1 MKKMML
7 CAAAAAL
14 SAVCLGEVAPAPA
27 PAAIPAKQAVA
38 KAVDPGKVAADVNGK
53 KLTYGELDGD
63 IAKLLAKQKVPAD
76 RQEAMKKRFR
86 DQLVQQFVIKTILLG
101 EAETKGVKLT
111 GEELKK
117 REDEFLKSVA
127 GRPGA
132 PKTIDEML
140 EKYPLGKERARKDF
154 EESFVMRKLLEQEVA
169 SKIKVDEK
177 ALAEKFAAATS
188 NYTASVKAVAGSED
202 KIKSLKKQLDG
213 LAGDALTNKFAQLAR
228 EHSDCPSKAKGG
240 DLGAFR
246 RGQMVPEF
254 DKVAFASEPLKV
266 SDPVKTP
273 FGWHLVMVTKKFPAV
288 EAKDG
293 KPAEPEKVQASHI
306 LISARAPKE
315 PPTKEAFEKQ
325 MKRAQEQQATRKYID
340 ALRAAAKIDAPDF
353 PALQSRQKPARKPG
367 KKMSIESKPIEVKP
381 LKAK

>member
-38 KAVDPGKVAADVNGK
+38 KAVDPGKVAAEVNGK

-63 IAKLLAKQKVPAD
+63 IAKLVGKHKVPAE

-101 EAETKGVKLT
+101 EAEKKGVKLT

-117 REDEFLKSVA
+117 RGEEYLKSFA

-140 EKYPLGKERARKDF
+140 EKYPLGKERASKDF
-154 EESFVMRKLLEQEVA
+154 EESFVIRKLLEQEVT
-169 SKIKVDEK
+169 SKIKIDEK
-177 ALAEKFAAATS
+177 ALAEKFAVATS
-188 NYTASVKAVAGSED
+188 NYTATAKAAAGAED

-266 SDPVKTP
+266 SDPVKTQ

-306 LISARAPKE
+306 LVSARVPKE
-315 PPTKEAFEKQ
+315 PPTKETFEKQ
-325 MKRAQEQQATRKYID
+325 MKRAQEQQATRKYIA
-340 ALRAAAKIDAPDF
+340 ALRAAAKINAPDF

>member
-14 SAVCLGEVAPAPA
+14 SVACLGEVAPAPA
-27 PAAIPAKQAVA
+27 PAAAPAKQSAE
-38 KAVDPGKVAADVNGK
+38 KAVDPGKVAAEVNGK

-63 IAKLLAKQKVPAD
+63 IAKLLAKQKVPAE
-76 RQEAMKKRFR
+76 RQEAMKKRLR
-86 DQLVQQFVIKTILLG
+86 DQLVQQFVIKTILMG
-101 EAETKGVKLT
+101 EAEKKGVKLM
-111 GEELKK
+111 GDELKK
-117 REDEFLKSVA
+117 REEEYLKSVA
-127 GRPGA
+127 RRPGA
-132 PKTIDEML
+132 PKTIDEMF
-140 EKYPLGKERARKDF
+140 EKYPLGKERARKNF
-154 EESFVMRKLLEQEVA
+154 EESFVMRKLLEQEVT

-177 ALAEKFAAATS
+177 VLAEQFAIATS
-188 NYTASVKAVAGSED
+188 NYAATAKSAAGAED

-240 DLGAFR
+240 DLDSFR

-266 SDPVKTP
+266 SDPVKTQ

-306 LISARAPKE
+306 LVSTRASKE
-315 PPTKEAFEKQ
+315 PLTKEALEKQ
-325 MKRAQEQQATRKYID
+325 MKRAQEQQATRKYIA

-353 PALQSRQKPARKPG
+353 PVLQQRQKPARRPG

>member
-27 PAAIPAKQAVA
+27 PAAEPAKQAAA
-38 KAVDPGKVAADVNGK
+38 KAVDPGKVAAEVNGK

-63 IAKLLAKQKVPAD
+63 IAKLLAKQKVPAE

-228 EHSDCPSKAKGG
+228 EHSDCPSST
-240 DLGAFR
+240 R
-246 RGQMVPEF
+246 WRSR
-254 DKVAFASEPLKV
+254 AS
-266 SDPVKTP
+266 
-273 FGWHLVMVTKKFPAV
+273 
-288 EAKDG
+288 
-293 KPAEPEKVQASHI
+293 
-306 LISARAPKE
+306 R
-315 PPTKEAFEKQ
+315 
-325 MKRAQEQQATRKYID
+325 
-340 ALRAAAKIDAPDF
+340 
-353 PALQSRQKPARKPG
+353 
-367 KKMSIESKPIEVKP
+367 
-381 LKAK
+381 